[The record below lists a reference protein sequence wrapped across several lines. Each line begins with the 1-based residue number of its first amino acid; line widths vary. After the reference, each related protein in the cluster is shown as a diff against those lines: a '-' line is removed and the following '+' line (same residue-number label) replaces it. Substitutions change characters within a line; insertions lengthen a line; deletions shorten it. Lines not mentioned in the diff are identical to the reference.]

1 MKELL
6 AWVAF
11 AANGCSFETQVNLQG
26 GPPWRGNLLNH
37 IQSRWQLF
45 CYVQNRNYM
54 CASVIYTSFICIC
67 SWRDMSFQS
76 EFPILVF
83 PTCHNLESIYLFSLI
98 FLALLFIFY
107 VLILDA
113 FFLAGI
119 FDPANLVFLLSST
132 GPRSHPYLGRML
144 FLLFIS
150 S

>member
-1 MKELL
+1 MFKTEIICVHLL
-6 AWVAF
+6 FIHHSFVF
-11 AANGCSFETQVNLQG
+11 AREE
-26 GPPWRGNLLNH
+26 
-37 IQSRWQLF
+37 
-45 CYVQNRNYM
+45 
-54 CASVIYTSFICIC
+54 ICQ
-67 SWRDMSFQS
+67 FQS

-132 GPRSHPYLGRML
+132 GPRSTPIWVECSSFSSFLHKPLSNHPEDYSLKYSKI
-144 FLLFIS
+144 IS
-150 S
+150 LH